1 MPKAILLD
9 TDIGD
14 DIDDAWAL
22 AVCLRHP
29 ALRLV
34 GVSTVLRDTELRA
47 AQSRKLLELAGVTN
61 VPVAAGARDPLD
73 SIARISR
80 NNQADVLSP
89 GDEERLRQG
98 RTDGVRFMAEAA
110 RDHRGLTLLPI
121 GPLTNVARFILEF
134 PEEFARVQRIVLM
147 GGHMISGRDDPEYN
161 VSVDPR
167 ATQIVFACGKPI
179 TMIGLDVTLQC
190 QMTDDDLAAVR
201 AIETPFSRALM
212 QMTALWQAEGRQPDS
227 DAPPRMPIVH
237 DPLAALVV
245 ADPAFVTLES
255 RCVVPDDHGRCLP
268 GDGPPNVEVAV
279 GVDPARVRHALV
291 YLVK

>member
-1 MPKAILLD
+1 VPKTILLD

-80 NNQADVLSP
+80 NNQADVLSA

-147 GGHMISGRDDPEYN
+147 GGHMIPGRDDPEYN

-190 QMTDDDLAAVR
+190 QMTDDDLSAVR

-212 QMTALWQAEGRQPDS
+212 QMTELWQAEGRQPDS

-237 DPLAALVV
+237 DPLAALVA

-268 GDGPPNVEVAV
+268 GDGPPNVEVAIA
-279 GVDPARVRHALV
+279 VDPARVRHALV